1 MSIIVYPNPIL
12 KKVCESVTNFDQDL
26 MNILIKMEDE
36 LALEEGAALAANQV
50 GIIQRIFVV
59 APQYTHE
66 MPRWIINPEI
76 IFKDKPKRCTEGCLS
91 IPGIKAWTNRFDTV
105 TMKYQDENGV
115 EKQYVANG
123 FYAIICQHE
132 IDHLNGKLFV
142 EDLSTIEAQRI
153 SKKLN
158 KLRDK
163 K

>member
-1 MSIIVYPNPIL
+1 M
-12 KKVCESVTNFDQDL
+12 
-26 MNILIKMEDE
+26 
-36 LALEEGAALAANQV
+36 
-50 GIIQRIFVV
+50 
-59 APQYTHE
+59 
-66 MPRWIINPEI
+66 
-76 IFKDKPKRCTEGCLS
+76 S